1 MNLNNNKF
9 YRFPVNKNIGC
20 IGIILGLLVI
30 SILLIIFFFIGIWV
44 LGFIALFYM
53 YRFLKGKFKN
63 KVYNKTDN
71 SNSNGSSNT
80 KDNVTEAEYI
90 DVSRDSDENKD

>member
-1 MNLNNNKF
+1 MQLNNNKF
-9 YRFPVNKNIGC
+9 YKFPVNKNIGC

-44 LGFIALFYM
+44 LGFIALFYI

-71 SNSNGSSNT
+71 SNS

-90 DVSRDSDENKD
+90 EVSSDSDENKD

>member
-1 MNLNNNKF
+1 MQLNNNKF

-63 KVYNKTDN
+63 KFYNKTDN
-71 SNSNGSSNT
+71 SNSYT

-90 DVSRDSDENKD
+90 EVSSDSDENKD

>member
-1 MNLNNNKF
+1 
-9 YRFPVNKNIGC
+9 
-20 IGIILGLLVI
+20 
-30 SILLIIFFFIGIWV
+30 
-44 LGFIALFYM
+44 M

>member
-1 MNLNNNKF
+1 MQLNNNKF
-9 YRFPVNKNIGC
+9 YRFPMNKNVGR

>member
-1 MNLNNNKF
+1 MQLNNNKF

-20 IGIILGLLVI
+20 IGIILGLLII

-44 LGFIALFYM
+44 LGFIALFYI

-71 SNSNGSSNT
+71 SNS

-90 DVSRDSDENKD
+90 EVSSDSDENKD

>member
-63 KVYNKTDN
+63 NVYNKTDN
-71 SNSNGSSNT
+71 SNT